1 MYTVAAFNATQMSIV
16 AASQIIS
23 AAELNTGDRLL
34 LYDQNARQ
42 LGTTYVVSVASV
54 NAPPGIN
61 SSTPDPVFSTTFAGY
76 SYLNVSPLLSAIRL
90 SRIGMVS
97 GHSRW
102 E

>member
-16 AASQIIS
+16 
-23 AAELNTGDRLL
+23 AELNTGDRLL

-54 NAPPGIN
+54 DAPPGIN